1 TTAQV
6 PGKRAPL
13 LVTEEAVQGMK
24 RGSVVIDLAGLT
36 GGNCAVSRPDQV
48 VELNGVTILA
58 PTNLAATVPVHA
70 SQMYSRNVTSFLSLL
85 IKEGELKIDL
95 TDDVI
100 GPSCV
105 THQGQVVNQHLRTTL
120 APTKVEA

>member
-1 TTAQV
+1 MITTAQV

-13 LVTEEAVQGMK
+13 LVTEAAVQGMK
-24 RGSVVIDLAGLT
+24 RGSVVIDLAAST
-36 GGNCAVSRPDQV
+36 GGNCALSEPDQV
-48 VELNGVTILA
+48 VELDGVSILA

-70 SQMYSRNVTSFLSLL
+70 SQMYSRNVTAFLALL

-95 TDDVI
+95 ADDVI

-105 THQGQVVNQHLRTTL
+105 MHQGEVVNQRVNAAL
-120 APTKVEA
+120 APIKV